1 MLHDEE
7 AGFPQDPPRLAQSLL
22 NVDLAALKSL
32 DTTWHRRERQIRLR
46 AVPRPDAPGPPRC
59 RPTTQHNASSAA
71 DSESDSEVE
80 RVVGLKLCCRAARAR
95 PSGDGKISYKEAVS
109 GRRRG

>member
-32 DTTWHRRERQIRLR
+32 DTTWHRRERQIRLWDM
-46 AVPRPDAPGPPRC
+46 PRPERPGPPGAA
-59 RPTTQHNASSAA
+59 PPHSTTGVQRLTQN
-71 DSESDSEVE
+71 
-80 RVVGLKLCCRAARAR
+80 L
-95 PSGDGKISYKEAVS
+95 
-109 GRRRG
+109 